1 MYMYQYRYHLYFGIV
16 NVICENLNFIK
27 ECASELK
34 FGREK
39 PIIAVLNRRGPF
51 SFLNTADCV
60 LYTYKLNGRLI
71 VAVVI
76 FKQSISLVEI
86 LKRTFHF
93 PYNLLCPE
101 RRPTVFDTFKI
112 SLNNLLAPD
121 RRFSATCSQV
131 HHHFC

>member
-1 MYMYQYRYHLYFGIV
+1 MYMYQYRYHFYFGIV

-27 ECASELK
+27 ECASEMK

-51 SFLNTADCV
+51 SKFLNTADCV

-71 VAVVI
+71 ITVVI
-76 FKQSISLVEI
+76 FKHIISLVEI

-93 PYNLLCPE
+93 PYNLL
-101 RRPTVFDTFKI
+101 RPDNVPPFLIPLQF
-112 SLNNLLAPD
+112 
-121 RRFSATCSQV
+121 
-131 HHHFC
+131 H

>member
-1 MYMYQYRYHLYFGIV
+1 MYQYRYHFYFVIV

-27 ECASELK
+27 DCASEMK

-39 PIIAVLNRRGPF
+39 PIIAVLNRRGSF

-93 PYNLLCPE
+93 PYNLL
-101 RRPTVFDTFKI
+101 RPD
-112 SLNNLLAPD
+112 
-121 RRFSATCSQV
+121 
-131 HHHFC
+131 